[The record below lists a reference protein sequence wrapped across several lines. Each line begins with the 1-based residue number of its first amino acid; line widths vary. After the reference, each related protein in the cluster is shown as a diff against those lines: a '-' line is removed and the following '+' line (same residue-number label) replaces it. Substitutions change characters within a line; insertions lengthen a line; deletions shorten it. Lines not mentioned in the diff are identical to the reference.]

1 MSDLAR
7 YLVSERVVLG
17 FSGSSREA
25 ILRELAHRLGGS
37 DDAAR
42 EAVYDDLLAREQMST
57 TGIGSGV
64 AFPHARVDFLPGV
77 RLAFVRTAN
86 PVDFRALDGRPV
98 DLFVA
103 IAGPK
108 SDRRVFLS
116 VLGSLSY
123 VFRTASVRAEFR
135 AAAGPA
141 EVLEL
146 LRREVPTGT
155 SADSSGD

>member
-1 MSDLAR
+1 MSDLTQ
-7 YLVSERVVLG
+7 YLAPERIVLD
-17 FSGSSREA
+17 FSGRDREG
-25 ILRELAHRLGGS
+25 ILRELSHRLGGS
-37 DDAAR
+37 DGAAR

-77 RLAFVRTAN
+77 RLAFLRTGA
-86 PVDFRALDGRPV
+86 PVDFGALDGRPV

-108 SDRRVFLS
+108 SDRRTFLS
-116 VLGSLSY
+116 VLGGLSY
-123 VFRTASVRAEFR
+123 LLRSASVRKDFR
-135 AAAGPA
+135 GAASPA

-155 SADSSGD
+155 PADSSGD